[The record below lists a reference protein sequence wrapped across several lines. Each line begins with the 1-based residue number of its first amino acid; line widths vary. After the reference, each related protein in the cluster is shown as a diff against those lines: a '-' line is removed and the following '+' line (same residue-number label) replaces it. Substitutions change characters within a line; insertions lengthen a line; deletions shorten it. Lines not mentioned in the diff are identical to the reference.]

1 MAPSYSKP
9 SNGSGDKFTKEITKI
24 LLPLIPDLSED
35 ELTADNSV
43 QFSLRSTP
51 TDPNSP
57 KYKVTVRVLKGGEQV
72 RTMISWYQDANKVI
86 TGLHVTDYAGAVNL
100 VTTMMTATPLSVF
113 KNNLISQRDARFEQ
127 RLDNEMDPTHKAT
140 IRAEGNEHANNLRFE
155 HIDHALKHVLTTLM
169 PREVLARVKRHLRR
183 NCRKPGHMKIREYI
197 QHLSRVNN
205 DKIPL
210 LPPFG
215 RNQNLN
221 ADEILDVILF
231 GTPKSWQREMDRQGF
246 DPIENDIDQVV
257 SFMDNVETAEEFDND
272 KGTQKNTNKKVDA
285 KKKTSKTNGG
295 GASSSNGNGNNNKGT
310 KYCIVHGQCSH
321 TTNECRTIQH
331 EAKKAKTG
339 GNNNN
344 NGGGKQQ
351 VSSENIKKN
360 GNKTW
365 SRKAEEAKKEAQ
377 NDMAAFVQKEVA
389 KSYMKMVKAH
399 KKRKSDDS
407 DDDSLAAFD
416 IADFNYEDVENLSV
430 DDDKTEVSV

>member
-1 MAPSYSKP
+1 M
-9 SNGSGDKFTKEITKI
+9 
-24 LLPLIPDLSED
+24 
-35 ELTADNSV
+35 

-51 TDPNSP
+51 ADPDSP

-72 RTMISWYQDANKVI
+72 RTMITWYQDANKVI
-86 TGLHVTDYAGAVNL
+86 TGLNVTDYAGAVNL
-100 VTTMMTATPLSVF
+100 VSTMLTATPLSVF
-113 KNNLISQRDARFEQ
+113 KHSLTSQRDARFQQ
-127 RLDNEMDPTHKAT
+127 RIDDELAPDQKDAV
-140 IRAEGNEHANNLRFE
+140 RAQGVEHADNLQFA
-155 HIDHALKHVLTTLM
+155 HIDLALKHVLTTLM
-169 PREVLARVKRHLRR
+169 PRKVLARVKRHLRR
-183 NCRKPGHMKIREYI
+183 NCRKPNHMKIREYV
-197 QHLSRVNN
+197 QNLSRINN
-205 DKIPL
+205 DEIPM

-215 RNQNLN
+215 NSQNLN
-221 ADEILDVILF
+221 ADEILDIILF

-257 SFMDNVETAEEFDND
+257 SFMENVETAEEFDTD
-272 KGTQKNTNKKVDA
+272 KGTQKNTGKKVDN
-285 KKKTSKTNGG
+285 KKKTSKPNGG
-295 GASSSNGNGNNNKGT
+295 GSGASNGNGNNHNKGT

-321 TTNECRTIQH
+321 TTSECRTIQN
-331 EAKKAKTG
+331 ESKKAKTG
-339 GNNNN
+339 NGNG

-351 VSSENIKKN
+351 GSSDNNKKN

-399 KKRKSDDS
+399 KKRKCDDS

-416 IADFNYEDVENLSV
+416 IADFNYEDMENLNID